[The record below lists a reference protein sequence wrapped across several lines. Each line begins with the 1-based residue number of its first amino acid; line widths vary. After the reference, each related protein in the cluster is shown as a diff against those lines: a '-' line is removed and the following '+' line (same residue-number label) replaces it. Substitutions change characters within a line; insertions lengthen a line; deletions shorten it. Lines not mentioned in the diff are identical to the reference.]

1 MAKLEEERDILDD
14 LEAVRQYEAHEQPDL
29 ENSKHDMRDE
39 IETVQLDGVPEKTG
53 QCNVDRVALGVINHV
68 SQTDATE
75 LTRQEIIEHT
85 SSGFTESFRQ
95 DNSDEQM
102 QVESLSRET
111 DAKQEYSSVDI
122 QGTEVQVS
130 H

>member
-14 LEAVRQYEAHEQPDL
+14 IEAVRQYEAHGQPDL

-39 IETVQLDGVPEKTG
+39 TETVHLDGVLEKTELY
-53 QCNVDRVALGVINHV
+53 NIDRMSLGVTNHE
-68 SQTDATE
+68 SQTVATE
-75 LTRQEIIEHT
+75 LTRQKIIEHT
-85 SSGFTESFRQ
+85 SSGITESFRQ
-95 DNSDEQM
+95 DNNDEHM
-102 QVESLSRET
+102 QVEGLGRET
-111 DAKQEYSSVDI
+111 DAKQEFSSVDI

>member
-1 MAKLEEERDILDD
+1 MVKLEEERDILDD
-14 LEAVRQYEAHEQPDL
+14 IEAVRQYEAHEQPDL

-39 IETVQLDGVPEKTG
+39 IETAQVDGVLEKTE
-53 QCNVDRVALGVINHV
+53 QCNIDRMSLGVIDHE

-85 SSGFTESFRQ
+85 SSGVTESFRQ
-95 DNSDEQM
+95 ENNDEHM
-102 QVESLSRET
+102 QVEGLGCET

>member
-14 LEAVRQYEAHEQPDL
+14 IEAVRQYEAHEQSDL

-39 IETVQLDGVPEKTG
+39 IETVQLDGVLEKTE
-53 QCNVDRVALGVINHV
+53 QCNIDRMALGVINHV

-75 LTRQEIIEHT
+75 LTRQEIVEHT
-85 SSGFTESFRQ
+85 SSGITESFRQ
-95 DNSDEQM
+95 DNYDEHM
-102 QVESLSRET
+102 QVEGSGRET

-122 QGTEVQVS
+122 QGTELQVS